1 MAGEDSPLL
10 QPEASA
16 GPRRLCKFAVLT
28 ALALGAVGAVASSRV
43 QGRHV
48 VEGPPAALFEDFAP
62 PSDSSDVFG
71 CGCTIGWCCK
81 NKDLFDHA
89 FATKQD
95 DESSTFLGTTPCA
108 LWIAGAKIRGR
119 ESPRC
124 GSRLEG
130 SAGRDDVASTRVRR
144 FQTVIGNAGWH
155 FDPHLS
161 KDTICTLDA
170 SKRPRFVR
178 PTVAATPRPRRVARD
193 GRLLAGAEVDAGKR
207 DGSLSVCDPA
217 AR

>member
-1 MAGEDSPLL
+1 
-10 QPEASA
+10 
-16 GPRRLCKFAVLT
+16 
-28 ALALGAVGAVASSRV
+28 LALGAVGAVASSRV

-108 LWIAGAKIRGR
+108 L
-119 ESPRC
+119 
-124 GSRLEG
+124 
-130 SAGRDDVASTRVRR
+130 

-161 KDTICTLDA
+161 KDTIC
-170 SKRPRFVR
+170 
-178 PTVAATPRPRRVARD
+178 
-193 GRLLAGAEVDAGKR
+193 AEVDAGKR

-217 AR
+217 GR

>member
-16 GPRRLCKFAVLT
+16 GPRRVCKFAVLT

-81 NKDLFDHA
+81 NKDPSSREPQRGDSRPRI
-89 FATKQD
+89 FAPAIHRAHGVVPKNVD
-95 DESSTFLGTTPCA
+95 DSSSCLVA
-108 LWIAGAKIRGR
+108 NAWSKR
-119 ESPRC
+119 
-124 GSRLEG
+124 
-130 SAGRDDVASTRVRR
+130 SAGRDAVASTRVRR

-155 FDPHLS
+155 FDPRLS

-170 SKRPRFVR
+170 SKRPDSSDGSRR
-178 PTVAATPRPRRVARD
+178 RRDRDASPATR
-193 GRLLAGAEVDAGKR
+193 RLLAGAEVDAGKR

-217 AR
+217 GR

>member
-16 GPRRLCKFAVLT
+16 GPRRVCKFAVLT

-155 FDPHLS
+155 FDPRLS

-170 SKRPRFVR
+170 SKRPDSSDGSRR
-178 PTVAATPRPRRVARD
+178 RRDRDASPATR
-193 GRLLAGAEVDAGKR
+193 RLLAGAEVDAGKR

-217 AR
+217 GR